1 MAAFYTYLISS
12 LPMLQLGVK
21 PGFSSERF
29 LAMCRDLIPE
39 KDWQVLE
46 LSSRET
52 LLEQNSGQPTLKQWM
67 EFEAGLRNELV
78 KIRSSRKKIDPAKY
92 LRRDGYSES
101 SLYHI
106 ALNSH
111 RIPSLVDAEKFLD
124 QQRWLKLEELSFGH
138 YFDLDALIIYCLKL
152 RILWRWENIAQAD
165 KQDQLARVLAENH
178 SYSEV

>member
-12 LPMLQLGVK
+12 LPMLQFGVK
-21 PGFSSERF
+21 PGFSLEQF
-29 LAMCRDLIPE
+29 LATCRDLIPE

-46 LSSRET
+46 LSSREA
-52 LLEQNSGQPTLKQWM
+52 LLEQDSKQPTLKQWV
-67 EFEAGLRNELV
+67 EFEVGLRNELV
-78 KIRSSRKKIDPAKY
+78 KIRSGRKKIDPAKY
-92 LRRDGYSES
+92 LRREGHSES
-101 SLYHI
+101 ALYHI

-124 QQRWLKLEELSFGH
+124 QQRWLRLEELSFGH

-152 RILWRWENIAQAD
+152 RIIWRWENVAQAD
-165 KQDQLARVLAENH
+165 KQAQLARVLAK

>member
-12 LPMLQLGVK
+12 LPMLAFGAK

-39 KDWQVLE
+39 KDWQVLD
-46 LSSRET
+46 LCSRET
-52 LLEQNSGQPTLKQWM
+52 LLEQNSQQPTLKQWL
-67 EFEAGLRNELV
+67 EFETGLRNELV
-78 KIRSSRKKIDPAKY
+78 KVRASRKKIEPAKY

-106 ALNSH
+106 AMNSH

-124 QQRWLKLEELSFGH
+124 QQRWQKLEELSFGH
-138 YFDLDALIIYCLKL
+138 YFDLGALIIYCLKL
-152 RILWRWENIAQAD
+152 RILWRWENIARAD
-165 KQDQLARVLAENH
+165 KQDQLARV
-178 SYSEV
+178 SVS